1 MFYLNHF
8 FKALMNFRI
17 SGLLFV
23 VFSLT
28 LITAT
33 HNRKSIK
40 KFFSLSTKSTSLP
53 YFNALISNDSNLV
66 AIERKMRKLPGVK
79 NVRIKKA
86 VEVSK
91 ELGALQVDLNSDVLK
106 SLSNINYSSV
116 TIELSNS
123 IQNRSQSLIKEYLTR
138 LVGDKSITISKVKN
152 PKRIEL
158 SKNSPGVLMH
168 KWGDLYI
175 IGILSILWFASCL
188 SFGTYLKNYSFL
200 IEKFQRKTKVD
211 MKIFAFGISFL
222 FIFGISINLYFSPKV
237 SVAETAFL
245 IVAFCLSLAVFSKRN
260 EFRKLV

>member
-1 MFYLNHF
+1 
-8 FKALMNFRI
+8 MNFRI

-23 VFSLT
+23 VFSFT

-33 HNRKSIK
+33 HNRSSIK
-40 KFFSLSTKSTSLP
+40 KFFSLSTKSTSRP
-53 YFNALISNDSNLV
+53 YFNALISDDSNLS

-79 NVRIKKA
+79 NVRVKRA
-86 VEVSK
+86 LEVSK
-91 ELGALQVDLNSDVLK
+91 ELGSLQVDLNSDVLK

-138 LVGDKSITISKVKN
+138 LVGDKSITISNIKN
-152 PKRIEL
+152 PKRVEL

-168 KWGDLYI
+168 KWGDFYI
-175 IGILSILWFASCL
+175 IGVLSILWLASCL

-200 IEKFQRKTKVD
+200 IEKFQRKKKVD

-222 FIFGISINLYFSPKV
+222 FAVGFGLNMYFIPKV
-237 SVAETAFL
+237 SMAETLYL
-245 IVAFCLSLAVFSKRN
+245 IVAFCLSLVVFSKRN